1 MNLATD
7 EMKVPNEVPVP
18 KQARISANERA
29 QQGVATTY
37 GNVFSEPAVHKHESS
52 EPSSR
57 MGKSMV

>member
-37 GNVFSEPAVHKHESS
+37 GNVFSEPAVDKHESS
-52 EPSSR
+52 
-57 MGKSMV
+57 